1 MDKKVEKFKADFK
14 DLKARVKLIKQKLR
28 DLNKEA
34 KSVAKAANSLYARG
48 EDTMYME
55 DESPS
60 GNKVWTPKF
69 NGLGDMMDDIENF
82 TWIDNIIQRAIDD
95 TPC

>member
-1 MDKKVEKFKADFK
+1 MDKKVEKFKEDYK
-14 DLKARVKLIKQKLR
+14 DIKSRVKLIKKELR
-28 DLNKEA
+28 DLRKEA

-60 GNKVWTPKF
+60 GNKVCTPKF
-69 NGLGDMMDDIENF
+69 NGLGDMMDDIESF
-82 TWIDNIIQRAIDD
+82 TWIDINIQRAIDD
-95 TPC
+95 MP

>member
-1 MDKKVEKFKADFK
+1 
-14 DLKARVKLIKQKLR
+14 
-28 DLNKEA
+28 
-34 KSVAKAANSLYARG
+34 
-48 EDTMYME
+48 ME

-69 NGLGDMMDDIENF
+69 NSLGDMMDDIESF

-95 TPC
+95 TP